1 VSDDLVI
8 RRAEPADVPG
18 MARLAGALVRM
29 HHRVDPSRFLLV
41 DEVEKGYGWW
51 FGREIARPEAVAI
64 VALRAGSV
72 VGYAYG
78 TLEERDWNLLLDEH
92 GALHD
97 VFVDETARGHGVGQ
111 RLVREAVA
119 ALEELG
125 APRVILSTMVSN
137 ETAQR
142 LFRRCGFRPTMLEM
156 TRDGET
162 VASPKSG

>member
-1 VSDDLVI
+1 MSEDLVF
-8 RRAEPADVPG
+8 RRAEPRDVPG

-29 HHRVDPSRFLLV
+29 HHRVDPSRFFLV
-41 DEVEKGYGWW
+41 DEVEKGYAWW
-51 FGREIARPEAVAI
+51 FGREIERSGVIAV
-64 VALRAGSV
+64 VALQAERV

-78 TLEERDWNLLLDEH
+78 TLEERDWNMLLDEH

-97 VFVDETARGHGVGQ
+97 VFVDEAARGRGVGE

-119 ALEELG
+119 ALERLG
-125 APRVILSTMVSN
+125 APRVVLSTMVSN

-156 TRDGET
+156 MRDRET
-162 VASPKSG
+162 VASLKGG